1 VTLGGRRRGRALLIA
16 AACVAVLLVAGRWLA
31 VETVERAWA
40 ATIRGGPVYLEIRTL
55 QRLLHWLVICVSVL
69 WGAGN
74 LYIVYRA
81 IGSVQMPRRIG
92 NLEIVEAVP
101 QRHLLT
107 LAILIGI
114 VFGLGLSWGTGDWW
128 REAFLAN
135 APTAVV
141 FGRVDPL
148 LHHDAGFYAQQLP
161 WAIEREQFLLVST
174 LTAAVL
180 CGFLYLGIGSLRWQR
195 GRLVA
200 SPHARAHL
208 GVLAGGVAAAL
219 LWGALLDP
227 AEVVA
232 GLHGTLN
239 TSLLSL
245 RVPGSQFIVAAA
257 GLAGALSVVW
267 IWWDRPR
274 WPATAWAVAGLALL
288 VVYGILP
295 SVNRRDADEV
305 YPQDSL
311 AGNRRVFEEMAF
323 GANPHVRAD
332 SPAFPTMAAFVAA
345 EPLWSAQWVAAVARG
360 RLGSGE
366 SVAGVQLTRAAAATP
381 LWVVA
386 RAPNDTALS
395 SQQPPPTWDQVHRGA
410 RTASGAPLGLV
421 ETDSGALVPAP
432 LAVRDSLEWF
442 GEGFGQYA
450 VTGGAALPASGIP
463 LTGTWRRIALAWVLQ
478 SPEIA
483 RQTTTAEQLQWRRT
497 PRERFALLAP
507 FARFTDAEPVL
518 VDGSLWWR
526 AVGYVST
533 ATFPLVASIDTPD
546 GPVRLLRAGIVG
558 AMRGTT
564 GETRFWLLP
573 GADSVTT
580 AWARIFKPLIEPAD
594 SAPAALVASLQ
605 FPYAS
610 FSLAAKRILAA
621 VPDSEHWQVVPN
633 DPTDLLLP
641 GDGTPWLVQGVTS
654 SSGGATRLQLL
665 MLGRFGERG
674 PELWS
679 ILPPNDPP
687 PPPLVGPSDIHPGPL
702 RLWMAGGHLASSQA
716 RFITGHGEPP
726 RIEHVFLTWGNR
738 TGEGTSTSA
747 ALRELTLAG
756 PPGGV
761 DSTMASKWALA
772 QHLFSQLDS
781 ALVSRDFERF
791 GQVYRQLG
799 DLLGA
804 RRRALAPTLP
814 LH

>member
-1 VTLGGRRRGRALLIA
+1 MTVGGRRRGRALLIA
-16 AACVAVLLVAGRWLA
+16 AASVAVLLVAGRSVA
-31 VETVERAWA
+31 VETIEHAWA
-40 ATIRGGPVYLEIRTL
+40 ATVRGGPVYLEIRSL
-55 QRLLHWLVICVSVL
+55 QRLLYWLVIFVSVL

-101 QRHLLT
+101 QRFLFT

-135 APTAVV
+135 APTPVV
-141 FGRVDPL
+141 LGHLDPI
-148 LHHDAGFYAQQLP
+148 LHKDAGFYAQQLP
-161 WAIEREQFLLVST
+161 WAIDREQFLLIST
-174 LTAAVL
+174 LTATVL

-208 GVLAGGVAAAL
+208 GVLGAGVAAAI

-232 GLHGTLN
+232 GLHGALN

-245 RVPGSQFIVAAA
+245 RVPGSRFIAAAA
-257 GLAGALSVVW
+257 GLAGVLSVAW

-274 WPATAWAVAGLALL
+274 WPATAWAAVGLALL
-288 VVYGILP
+288 LVYGILP
-295 SVNRRDADEV
+295 SVNRRSADEV
-305 YPQDSL
+305 FPQDSL
-311 AGNRRVFEEMAF
+311 AAHRRVFEEMAF
-323 GANPHVRAD
+323 GANPHMR
-332 SPAFPTMAAFVAA
+332 SGFPEFPTMAAFVAA

-360 RLGSGE
+360 RLESGE
-366 SVAGVQLTRAAAATP
+366 TVAGVQLTRAAAATP

-395 SQQPPPTWDQVHRGA
+395 SLQPPPTWDQVHRGA
-410 RTASGAPLGLV
+410 RTATGAPLALA

-432 LAVRDSLEWF
+432 LDVRDSLEWF

-450 VTGGAALPASGIP
+450 VTGGAALPGSGIP

-518 VDGSLWWR
+518 VDGALWWR

-533 ATFPLVASIDTPD
+533 GTFPLVASVDTPD

-594 SAPAALVASLQ
+594 SAPAALVVSLR

-610 FSLAAKRILAA
+610 FTHAAKRILAA
-621 VPDSEHWQVVPN
+621 APDSENWQVVTN
-633 DPTDLLLP
+633 PTDLLLP
-641 GDGTPWLVQGVTS
+641 GDATPWLVQGVTS

-679 ILPPNDPP
+679 IAPPNDPP
-687 PPPLVGPSDIHPGPL
+687 PPQLLGSSDIQPGPL
-702 RLWMAGGHLASSQA
+702 RLWIAGGHLASSQA
-716 RFITGHGEPP
+716 RFAVHGEPP
-726 RIEHVFLTWGNR
+726 RIEHIFLTWGNR

-761 DSTMASKWALA
+761 DTTMASRWTLA

-781 ALVSRDFERF
+781 ALVLRDFERF

-804 RRRALAPTLP
+804 RRRALAPTP
-814 LH
+814 LVH